1 MRFQSLTK
9 ELQHVTSVAKI
20 IIIIIIIIVIII
32 MDKTRK
38 MWVLK
43 RKSVRWG

>member
-1 MRFQSLTK
+1 MTK

-20 IIIIIIIIVIII
+20 IIILIIIVIII
-32 MDKTRK
+32 MDKTGK